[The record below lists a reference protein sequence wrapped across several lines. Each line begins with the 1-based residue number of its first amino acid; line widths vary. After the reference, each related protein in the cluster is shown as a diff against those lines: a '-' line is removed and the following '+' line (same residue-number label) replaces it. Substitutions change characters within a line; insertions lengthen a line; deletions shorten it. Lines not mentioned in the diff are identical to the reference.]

1 MKITGYRSLTTR
13 HEWGRPVGDVNGV
26 SDGTST
32 RQDVLVITTSDGV
45 EGVALGAHADID
57 RVFPVLEG
65 EDPRSVTGLYDRM
78 LDVVF
83 KLGHQGTTF
92 NTLGT
97 VDSALWDLKAK
108 LAGEPLWR
116 LLGARDRFVPGY
128 ASGLEAGLG
137 DDDVAALY
145 ARFAERG
152 FGAAKLK
159 GGRHLDADLRRLGI
173 LRDAMSAN
181 TSHPGLMLDAN
192 ESWHVSQAVRH
203 VRALEAEFD
212 LTWVEEPVRRWDVR
226 GMASLRQQVAAGVAS
241 GENLTGLE
249 QVRALVDGGAVDVVQ
264 PNAAW
269 GITNLLRVGA
279 LAHAFDLP
287 VSPIGLTFAVAAG
300 AAALPNLLSIEV
312 QDLSWPVGVDVD
324 QVVDDGGAR
333 LGDSPGNGIVLDEAA
348 FEEVPASAGWAVR
361 SGPHL
366 RPARAGLRLVPEDDA
381 PEDRAP
387 DLAPDRA
394 PGGASGGAPGPTGGD
409 GLGRTG
415 R

>member
-26 SDGTST
+26 SAGTTT

-45 EGVALGAHADID
+45 EGVALGAHAEIEK
-57 RVFPVLEG
+57 VFSVLDG
-65 EDPRSVTGLYDRM
+65 EDPRSVTALYDRM
-78 LDVVF
+78 LDAVF
-83 KLGHQGTTF
+83 KLGHQGSLF
-92 NTLGT
+92 GTLGT

-128 ASGLEAGLG
+128 ASGLEAGL
-137 DDDVAALY
+137 DDDGVAELY
-145 ARFAERG
+145 GRFAERG

-159 GGRHLDADLRRLGI
+159 GGRHLDRDLTRLGI

-181 TSHPGLMLDAN
+181 SSHPGLMVDAN

-203 VRALEAEFD
+203 VRALEARFD
-212 LTWVEEPVRRWDVR
+212 LTWVEEPVRRWDVA
-226 GMASLRQQVAAGVAS
+226 GMALLRQQVAAGVAS

-249 QVRALVDGGAVDVVQ
+249 QVRALVEGRAVDVVQ
-264 PNAAW
+264 TNAAW

-279 LAHAFDLP
+279 MAHAFDLP
-287 VSPIGLTFAVAAG
+287 VSPIGLTYAVAAG

-312 QDLSWPVGVDVD
+312 QDLSWPLGVDVD
-324 QVVDDGGAR
+324 QVVDDGGTV
-333 LGDSPGNGIVLDEAA
+333 LGDSPGNGITLHEEL
-348 FEEVPASAGWAVR
+348 FEEVPATAGWAVR

-366 RPARAGLRLVPEDDA
+366 RPRRAGLRLVPEDDA
-381 PEDRAP
+381 DDDRT
-387 DLAPDRA
+387 DDV
-394 PGGASGGAPGPTGGD
+394 PGPSHTPHASGG
-409 GLGRTG
+409 
-415 R
+415 